1 MSSPARIELARDIHD
16 GIAQD
21 LVALGYELDLLLGA
35 TESTVQSRR
44 EIRALRF
51 KIDDLIAKVRREMYA
66 LRDPEVTTFQEA
78 LRDLVE
84 EICGDLQVTQ
94 TISNFSIPNSY
105 QSELKAIATEL
116 LRNAKAHSRA
126 SHIEVLLK
134 GVENRTYLEVSDNG
148 VGGAQVNTSR
158 LGSLGSLGRL
168 GLVGVKE
175 RVEQL
180 HGQFEIISTE
190 NGTRIKVVL

>member
-1 MSSPARIELARDIHD
+1 VSNPARIELARDLHD

-35 TESTVQSRR
+35 TESTVESRR
-44 EIRALRF
+44 EIRVLRF
-51 KIDDLIAKVRREMYA
+51 KIDDLISKVRREMYA
-66 LRDPEVTTFQEA
+66 LRDLKETSFQEV
-78 LRDLVE
+78 LKQLII
-84 EICGDLQVTQ
+84 EICGDMHVTQ
-94 TISNFSIPNSY
+94 TISDISIPSSY
-105 QSELKAIATEL
+105 QSDLRAIAIEL
-116 LRNAKAHSRA
+116 LRNARVHSGA

-148 VGGAQVNTSR
+148 VGGAQVNTSH
-158 LGSLGSLGRL
+158 LGSLGRL

-180 HGQFEIISTE
+180 HGQFEIISSE
-190 NGTRIKVVL
+190 NGTCIKVVL

>member
-1 MSSPARIELARDIHD
+1 MSNPARLELARDLHD

-35 TESTVQSRR
+35 TESTVESRR
-44 EIRALRF
+44 EIRGLRF
-51 KIDDLIAKVRREMYA
+51 KVDDLISKVRREMYA
-66 LRDPEVTTFQEA
+66 LRDPQVVTFQDA
-78 LRDLVE
+78 LSQLIH
-84 EICGDLQVTQ
+84 EICGDLQVTAS
-94 TISNFSIPNSY
+94 ISHFSIPNSY
-105 QSELKAIATEL
+105 QTELKAIATEL
-116 LRNAKAHSRA
+116 LRNAKFHSRA
-126 SHIEVLLK
+126 SHIEVLLR

-148 VGGAQVNTSR
+148 VGGAQVNTS
-158 LGSLGSLGRL
+158 GLGRL

-180 HGQFEIISTE
+180 HGQLEIISTE

>member
-1 MSSPARIELARDIHD
+1 MSSPARIELARDLHD

-78 LRDLVE
+78 LSDIVE
-84 EICGDLQVTQ
+84 EICGDLEVTQ

-116 LRNAKAHSRA
+116 LRNAKVHSRA
-126 SHIEVLLK
+126 SHIEILLK

-148 VGGAQVNTSR
+148 VGGAQLNTSH
-158 LGSLGSLGRL
+158 LGRLGRL

-180 HGQFEIISTE
+180 HGQLEIISTE

>member
-1 MSSPARIELARDIHD
+1 MSTSARIELARDLHD

-35 TESTVQSRR
+35 TESTVDSRR
-44 EIRALRF
+44 EIRSLRF
-51 KIDDLIAKVRREMYA
+51 KVDDLISKVRREMYA
-66 LRDPEVTTFQEA
+66 LRDLKVTSFQDELKELIA
-78 LRDLVE
+78 
-84 EICGDLQVTQ
+84 EICGDLEVTQ
-94 TISNFSIPNSY
+94 TISQFSIPSSY
-105 QSELKAIATEL
+105 QSELKMIASEL
-116 LRNAKAHSRA
+116 LRNARVHSGA

-148 VGGAQVNTSR
+148 VGGAQVDTSR
-158 LGSLGSLGRL
+158 SGRLGRL

-180 HGQFEIISTE
+180 HGQMQIISSE
-190 NGTRIKVVL
+190 NGTCIKVVL

>member
-1 MSSPARIELARDIHD
+1 MSSPARIELARDLHD

-35 TESTVQSRR
+35 TESTVESRR
-44 EIRALRF
+44 EIRGLRF
-51 KIDDLIAKVRREMYA
+51 KVDDLISKVRREMYA
-66 LRDPEVTTFQEA
+66 LRDLKVTSFQDELKELIA
-78 LRDLVE
+78 
-84 EICGDLQVTQ
+84 EICGDLEVTQ
-94 TISNFSIPNSY
+94 TISQFSIPSSY

-116 LRNAKAHSRA
+116 LRNARVHSGA

-148 VGGAQVNTSR
+148 VGGAQVNTS
-158 LGSLGSLGRL
+158 GLGRL

-180 HGQFEIISTE
+180 HGQMQIISSE
-190 NGTRIKVVL
+190 NGTCIKVVL

>member
-1 MSSPARIELARDIHD
+1 MSSPARIELARDLHD

-78 LRDLVE
+78 LSDIVE
-84 EICGDLQVTQ
+84 EICGDLEVTQ

-116 LRNAKAHSRA
+116 LRNAKVHSRA

-158 LGSLGSLGRL
+158 LGRL

-180 HGQFEIISTE
+180 HGQLEIISTE

>member
-1 MSSPARIELARDIHD
+1 MSSPARIELARDLHD

-78 LRDLVE
+78 LSDIVE
-84 EICGDLQVTQ
+84 EICGDLEVTQ

-116 LRNAKAHSRA
+116 LRNAKVHSRA
-126 SHIEVLLK
+126 SHIEILLK

-158 LGSLGSLGRL
+158 LGRLGRL
-168 GLVGVKE
+168 GLVGVNE

-180 HGQFEIISTE
+180 HGQLEIISTE

>member
-1 MSSPARIELARDIHD
+1 MSNSARIELARDLHD

-44 EIRALRF
+44 EIRGLRF
-51 KIDDLIAKVRREMYA
+51 KVDELISKVRREMYA
-66 LRDPEVTTFQEA
+66 LRDLKVISFQDELKELIA
-78 LRDLVE
+78 
-84 EICGDLQVTQ
+84 EICGDLEVTQ
-94 TISNFSIPNSY
+94 TISQFSIPSSY

-116 LRNAKAHSRA
+116 LRNAKAHSGA

-148 VGGAQVNTSR
+148 VGGAQVNTS
-158 LGSLGSLGRL
+158 GLGRL

-180 HGQFEIISTE
+180 HGQMQIISSE
-190 NGTRIKVVL
+190 NGTCIKVVL

>member
-1 MSSPARIELARDIHD
+1 MSDPARLELARDLHD

-35 TESTVQSRR
+35 TESTVESRR
-44 EIRALRF
+44 EIRGLRF
-51 KIDDLIAKVRREMYA
+51 KVDGLISKVRHEMYA
-66 LRDPEVTTFQEA
+66 LRDPKVVTFQDA
-78 LRDLVE
+78 LSQLIH
-84 EICGDLQVTQ
+84 EICGDLQVTAS
-94 TISNFSIPNSY
+94 ISHFSIPNSY
-105 QSELKAIATEL
+105 QTELKAIATEL
-116 LRNAKAHSRA
+116 LRNAKFHSRA
-126 SHIEVLLK
+126 SHIEVLLR

-148 VGGAQVNTSR
+148 VGGAQVNTS
-158 LGSLGSLGRL
+158 GLGRL

-180 HGQFEIISTE
+180 HGHLEIISNE

>member
-1 MSSPARIELARDIHD
+1 MSNSARIELARDLHD

-35 TESTVQSRR
+35 TESTVESRR
-44 EIRALRF
+44 EIRGLRF
-51 KIDDLIAKVRREMYA
+51 KVDDLISKVRREMYA
-66 LRDPEVTTFQEA
+66 LRDLKVTSFQDELGELIA
-78 LRDLVE
+78 
-84 EICGDLQVTQ
+84 EICGDLEVTQ
-94 TISNFSIPNSY
+94 TISQFSIPSSY

-116 LRNAKAHSRA
+116 LRNAKVHSGA

-148 VGGAQVNTSR
+148 VGGAQVNASR
-158 LGSLGSLGRL
+158 LGRL

-180 HGQFEIISTE
+180 HGQMQIFSSE
-190 NGTRIKVVL
+190 NGTCIKVVL

>member
-1 MSSPARIELARDIHD
+1 MSNSARIELARDLHD

-35 TESTVQSRR
+35 TESTVESRR
-44 EIRALRF
+44 EIRGLRF
-51 KIDDLIAKVRREMYA
+51 KVDDLISKVRREMYA
-66 LRDPEVTTFQEA
+66 LRDLKVASFQDELKELIA
-78 LRDLVE
+78 
-84 EICGDLQVTQ
+84 EICGDLEVTQ
-94 TISNFSIPNSY
+94 TISQFSIPSSY

-116 LRNAKAHSRA
+116 LRNARFHSGA

-148 VGGAQVNTSR
+148 VGGAQVNASR
-158 LGSLGSLGRL
+158 LGRL

-180 HGQFEIISTE
+180 HGQMQIFSSE
-190 NGTRIKVVL
+190 NGTCIKVVL

>member
-1 MSSPARIELARDIHD
+1 MSSPARIELARDLHD

-35 TESTVQSRR
+35 AESTVQSRR

-78 LRDLVE
+78 LSDIVE
-84 EICGDLQVTQ
+84 EICGDLEVTQ

-116 LRNAKAHSRA
+116 LRNAKVHSRA
-126 SHIEVLLK
+126 SHIEILLK

-158 LGSLGSLGRL
+158 LGRL

-180 HGQFEIISTE
+180 HGQLEIISTE

>member
-1 MSSPARIELARDIHD
+1 MSNSARIELARDLHD

-35 TESTVQSRR
+35 TESTVESRR
-44 EIRALRF
+44 EIRSLRF
-51 KIDDLIAKVRREMYA
+51 KVDDLISKVRREMYA
-66 LRDPEVTTFQEA
+66 LRDLKVTSFQDELEELIA
-78 LRDLVE
+78 
-84 EICGDLQVTQ
+84 EICGDLEVTQ
-94 TISNFSIPNSY
+94 TISQFSIPSSY
-105 QSELKAIATEL
+105 QSELKAIAIEL
-116 LRNAKAHSRA
+116 LRNARVHSGA

-148 VGGAQVNTSR
+148 VGGAQVNTS
-158 LGSLGSLGRL
+158 GLGRL

-180 HGQFEIISTE
+180 HGQMQIISSE
-190 NGTRIKVVL
+190 NGTCIKVVL

>member
-1 MSSPARIELARDIHD
+1 VSSPARIELARDLHD

-78 LRDLVE
+78 LSELVE
-84 EICGDLQVTQ
+84 EICGDLHVTQ
-94 TISNFSIPNSY
+94 TISQISIPNSY

-116 LRNAKAHSRA
+116 LRNAKVHSRA

-158 LGSLGSLGRL
+158 LGRL

-175 RVEQL
+175 RVENL

>member
-1 MSSPARIELARDIHD
+1 MSSPARIELARDLHD

-78 LRDLVE
+78 LSDIVE
-84 EICGDLQVTQ
+84 EICGDLEVTQ

-116 LRNAKAHSRA
+116 LRNAKVHSRA

-158 LGSLGSLGRL
+158 LGRL

>member
-1 MSSPARIELARDIHD
+1 MSNPARLELARDLHD

-35 TESTVQSRR
+35 TESTVESRR
-44 EIRALRF
+44 EIRGLRF
-51 KIDDLIAKVRREMYA
+51 KVDELISKVRREMYA
-66 LRDPEVTTFQEA
+66 LRDLKVASFQDELKELIA
-78 LRDLVE
+78 
-84 EICGDLQVTQ
+84 EICGDLEVTQ
-94 TISNFSIPNSY
+94 TISQFSIPSSY

-116 LRNAKAHSRA
+116 LRNAKVHSGA

-148 VGGAQVNTSR
+148 VGGAQVNTSH
-158 LGSLGSLGRL
+158 LGRL

-180 HGQFEIISTE
+180 HGQLEIISSE
-190 NGTRIKVVL
+190 NGTCIKVIL

>member
-1 MSSPARIELARDIHD
+1 MSNSARIELARDLHD

-35 TESTVQSRR
+35 TESTVESRR
-44 EIRALRF
+44 EIRSLRF
-51 KIDDLIAKVRREMYA
+51 KVDGLISKVRREMYA
-66 LRDPEVTTFQEA
+66 LRDLKVISFQDELKELIA
-78 LRDLVE
+78 
-84 EICGDLQVTQ
+84 EICGDLEVTQ
-94 TISNFSIPNSY
+94 TISQFSIPSSY

-116 LRNAKAHSRA
+116 LRNAKAHSGA

-148 VGGAQVNTSR
+148 VGGAQVNTS
-158 LGSLGSLGRL
+158 GLGRL

-180 HGQFEIISTE
+180 HGQMQIISSE
-190 NGTRIKVVL
+190 NGTCIKVVL

>member
-1 MSSPARIELARDIHD
+1 VSSPARIELARDLHD

-44 EIRALRF
+44 EIRGLRF
-51 KIDDLIAKVRREMYA
+51 KVDELILKVRREMYA
-66 LRDPEVTTFQEA
+66 LRDPAQTSFQEE
-78 LRDLVE
+78 LKQLIE
-84 EICGDLQVTQ
+84 EICGDLRVTQ
-94 TISNFSIPNSY
+94 TINDIAIPSSY

-116 LRNAKAHSRA
+116 LRNAKVHSGA

-148 VGGAQVNTSR
+148 VGGAQVNTSHVGR
-158 LGSLGSLGRL
+158 LGRL

-180 HGQFEIISTE
+180 RGQLEIISSE
-190 NGTRIKVVL
+190 NGTCIKVVL

>member
-1 MSSPARIELARDIHD
+1 VSDPARLELARDLHD

-35 TESTVQSRR
+35 TESTVESRR
-44 EIRALRF
+44 EIRGLRF
-51 KIDDLIAKVRREMYA
+51 KVDDLISKVRREMYA
-66 LRDPEVTTFQEA
+66 LRDPQVVTFQDA
-78 LRDLVE
+78 LSQLIH
-84 EICGDLQVTQ
+84 EICGDLQVTAS
-94 TISNFSIPNSY
+94 ISHFSIPNSY
-105 QSELKAIATEL
+105 QTELKAIATEL
-116 LRNAKAHSRA
+116 LRNAKFHSRA
-126 SHIEVLLK
+126 SHIEVLLR

-148 VGGAQVNTSR
+148 VGGAQVNTS
-158 LGSLGSLGRL
+158 GLGRL

-180 HGQFEIISTE
+180 HGQLEIISTE

>member
-1 MSSPARIELARDIHD
+1 VSSPARIELARDLHD

-35 TESTVQSRR
+35 AESTVQSRR

-78 LRDLVE
+78 LSDIVE
-84 EICGDLQVTQ
+84 EICGDLEVTQ

-116 LRNAKAHSRA
+116 LRNAKVHSRA
-126 SHIEVLLK
+126 SHIEILLK

-158 LGSLGSLGRL
+158 LGRL

-180 HGQFEIISTE
+180 HGQLEIISTE

>member
-1 MSSPARIELARDIHD
+1 MSNPARLELARDLHD

-21 LVALGYELDLLLGA
+21 LVALGYELDLLLGT
-35 TESTVQSRR
+35 TESTVESRR
-44 EIRALRF
+44 EIRVLRF
-51 KIDDLIAKVRREMYA
+51 KVDDLISKVRREMYA
-66 LRDPEVTTFQEA
+66 LRDPQVTTFQDA
-78 LRDLVE
+78 LSQLIN

-94 TISNFSIPNSY
+94 TISHFSIPNSY
-105 QSELKAIATEL
+105 QPELKAIATEL
-116 LRNAKAHSRA
+116 LRNVKAHSRA

-148 VGGAQVNTSR
+148 VGGAQVNTS
-158 LGSLGSLGRL
+158 GLGRL
-168 GLVGVKE
+168 GLMGVKE

-180 HGQFEIISTE
+180 HGQLKIISTE

>member
-1 MSSPARIELARDIHD
+1 MSNSARIELARDLHD

-35 TESTVQSRR
+35 TESTVESRR
-44 EIRALRF
+44 EIRGLRF
-51 KIDDLIAKVRREMYA
+51 KVDDLISKVRREMYA
-66 LRDPEVTTFQEA
+66 LRDLKVTSFQDELEELIA
-78 LRDLVE
+78 
-84 EICGDLQVTQ
+84 EICGDLEVTQ
-94 TISNFSIPNSY
+94 TISQFSIPSSY

-116 LRNAKAHSRA
+116 LRNARVHSGA

-148 VGGAQVNTSR
+148 VGGAQVNTS
-158 LGSLGSLGRL
+158 GLGRL

-180 HGQFEIISTE
+180 HGQMQIISSE
-190 NGTRIKVVL
+190 NGTCIKVVL

>member
-1 MSSPARIELARDIHD
+1 MSDPARLELARDLHD

-35 TESTVQSRR
+35 TESTVESRR
-44 EIRALRF
+44 EIRGLRF
-51 KIDDLIAKVRREMYA
+51 KVDDLISKVRREMYA
-66 LRDPEVTTFQEA
+66 LRDPQVVTFQDA
-78 LRDLVE
+78 LSQLIH
-84 EICGDLQVTQ
+84 EICGDLQVTAS
-94 TISNFSIPNSY
+94 ISHFSIPNSY
-105 QSELKAIATEL
+105 QTELKAIATEL
-116 LRNAKAHSRA
+116 LRNAKFHSRA
-126 SHIEVLLK
+126 SHIEVLLR

-148 VGGAQVNTSR
+148 VGGAQVNTS
-158 LGSLGSLGRL
+158 GLGRL

-180 HGQFEIISTE
+180 HGQLKIISTE

>member
-1 MSSPARIELARDIHD
+1 VSDPARLELARDLHD

-35 TESTVQSRR
+35 TESTVESRR
-44 EIRALRF
+44 EIRVLRF
-51 KIDDLIAKVRREMYA
+51 KVDGLISKVRHEMYA
-66 LRDPEVTTFQEA
+66 LRDPKVVTFQDA
-78 LRDLVE
+78 LSQLIH
-84 EICGDLQVTQ
+84 EICGDLQVTAS
-94 TISNFSIPNSY
+94 ISHFSIPNSY
-105 QSELKAIATEL
+105 QTELKAIATEL
-116 LRNAKAHSRA
+116 LRNAKFHSRA
-126 SHIEVLLK
+126 SHIEVLLR

-148 VGGAQVNTSR
+148 VGGAQVNTS
-158 LGSLGSLGRL
+158 GLGRL

-180 HGQFEIISTE
+180 HGQLEIISTE

>member
-1 MSSPARIELARDIHD
+1 MSDPARLELARDLHD

-35 TESTVQSRR
+35 TESTVESRR
-44 EIRALRF
+44 EIRGLRF
-51 KIDDLIAKVRREMYA
+51 KVDGLISKVRHEMYA
-66 LRDPEVTTFQEA
+66 LRDPKVVTFQDA
-78 LRDLVE
+78 LSQLIH
-84 EICGDLQVTQ
+84 EICGDLQVTAS
-94 TISNFSIPNSY
+94 INHFSIPNSY
-105 QSELKAIATEL
+105 QTELKAIATEL
-116 LRNAKAHSRA
+116 LRNAKFHSRA

-148 VGGAQVNTSR
+148 VGGAQVNTS
-158 LGSLGSLGRL
+158 GLGRL

-180 HGQFEIISTE
+180 HGQLEIISTE

>member
-1 MSSPARIELARDIHD
+1 VSDPARLELARDLHD

-35 TESTVQSRR
+35 TESTVESRR
-44 EIRALRF
+44 EIRGLRF
-51 KIDDLIAKVRREMYA
+51 KVDGLISKVRHEMYA
-66 LRDPEVTTFQEA
+66 LRDPKVVTFQDA
-78 LRDLVE
+78 LSQLIH
-84 EICGDLQVTQ
+84 EICGDLQVTAS
-94 TISNFSIPNSY
+94 ISHFSIPNSY
-105 QSELKAIATEL
+105 QTELKAIATEL

-126 SHIEVLLK
+126 SHIEVLLR

-148 VGGAQVNTSR
+148 VGGAQVNTS
-158 LGSLGSLGRL
+158 GLGRL
-168 GLVGVKE
+168 GLVGIKE

-180 HGQFEIISTE
+180 HGQLEIISTE

>member
-1 MSSPARIELARDIHD
+1 VSDPARLELARDLHD

-35 TESTVQSRR
+35 TESTVESRR
-44 EIRALRF
+44 EIRGLRF
-51 KIDDLIAKVRREMYA
+51 KVDGLISKVRHEMYA
-66 LRDPEVTTFQEA
+66 LRDPKVVTFQDA
-78 LRDLVE
+78 LRQLIH
-84 EICGDLQVTQ
+84 EICGDLQVTAS
-94 TISNFSIPNSY
+94 ISHFSIPNSH
-105 QSELKAIATEL
+105 QTELKAIATEL
-116 LRNAKAHSRA
+116 LRNAKFHSRA

-148 VGGAQVNTSR
+148 VGGAQVNTS
-158 LGSLGSLGRL
+158 GLGRL

-180 HGQFEIISTE
+180 HGQLEIISTE

>member
-1 MSSPARIELARDIHD
+1 MSSPARIELARDLHD

-21 LVALGYELDLLLGA
+21 LVAFGYELDLLLGA

-78 LRDLVE
+78 LSDLVE
-84 EICGDLQVTQ
+84 EICGDLEVTQ

-116 LRNAKAHSRA
+116 LRNARVHSRA
-126 SHIEVLLK
+126 SHIEILLK

-158 LGSLGSLGRL
+158 LGRL

-180 HGQFEIISTE
+180 HGQLEIISTE